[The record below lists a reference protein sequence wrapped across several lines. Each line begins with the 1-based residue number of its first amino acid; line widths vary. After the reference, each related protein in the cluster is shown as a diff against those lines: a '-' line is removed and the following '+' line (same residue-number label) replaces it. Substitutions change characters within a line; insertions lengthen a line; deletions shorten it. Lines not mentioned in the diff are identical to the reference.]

1 MPMSR
6 ASGTIA
12 LPLAAAGAATT
23 HPTYPLGSA
32 ASCKANYVERI
43 LSHKVNGKTEQYIA
57 CVYVAPKA
65 KPKPAPKPTTSST
78 GIGHVVKDGDF
89 AFVVKSIEC
98 GAKADAAVAGSDG
111 FGETVPAG
119 AQECLVTMT
128 VTDDKG
134 TAQTY
139 FASNQYAYDGKTQF
153 SADSDAT
160 IYLSDS
166 NDDTQ
171 VNPGIT
177 ITVVVPF
184 QIPSKDTITSLD
196 LHDSAF
202 SGGVTV
208 NV

>member
-1 MPMSR
+1 LSLYETR
-6 ASGTIA
+6 R
-12 LPLAAAGAATT
+12 
-23 HPTYPLGSA
+23 GS
-32 ASCKANYVERI
+32 
-43 LSHKVNGKTEQYIA
+43 
-57 CVYVAPKA
+57 
-65 KPKPAPKPTTSST
+65 
-78 GIGHVVKDGDF
+78 
-89 AFVVKSIEC
+89 
-98 GAKADAAVAGSDG
+98 
-111 FGETVPAG
+111 
-119 AQECLVTMT
+119 
-128 VTDDKG
+128 
-134 TAQTY
+134 QTY